1 MSVKIN
7 EHDYIARLDLLKK
20 SYPVL
25 KDKLGKQAI
34 NVDQSNHVVVLS
46 KYSDSRMTEY
56 FVKVCLNELLAENF
70 SCMIIANYVLN
81 NMSSRINS
89 QDIENFKNCC
99 LFLRQNREILL
110 EKKEDIVLPDFL
122 YFFDMATRHGEIIP
136 DEKALLFANQ
146 LIKSV
151 CESFSRNNL

>member
-56 FVKVCLNELLAENF
+56 FVKACLNELLAENF
-70 SCMIIANYVLN
+70 SCMTIVNYVLN

-89 QDIENFKNCC
+89 QDIESFKNCC
-99 LFLRQNREILL
+99 LLLRQNREALL
-110 EKKEDIVLPDFL
+110 DKKEDIVLPDFL

-136 DEKALLFANQ
+136 DEKALLFTSQ

-151 CESFSRNNL
+151 CESFLRNNL